1 MQKDSLILTRAES
14 RELDRR
20 AMEKLGIPSIVLMEN
35 AGRSVVDYLL
45 TQYPKGPILICC
57 GKGNN
62 GGDGF
67 VVARHLDNHG
77 MPVQVLLCADPG
89 KLEGDA
95 KTNFNI
101 IKKSGLHIILL
112 HEFTDLD
119 KSLHNLMSQAEW
131 IIDALFGTGFNGKVK
146 APFDK
151 IMMAMNDSASHIL
164 SIDVP
169 SGLDCD
175 TGETLGVTVKA
186 EHTVTFF
193 GMKKGFISPLA
204 KEFIGHVHI
213 ADIGIP
219 MSLIKQH

>member
-1 MQKDSLILTRAES
+1 MQKNSIILTRAES

-20 AMEKLGIPSIVLMEN
+20 AMEEFGMPSIVLMEN

-45 TQYPKGPILICC
+45 TQHPKGPVLICC

-77 MPVQVLLCADPG
+77 IPVQVLLCTDP
-89 KLEGDA
+89 KELEGDA
-95 KTNFNI
+95 KINFTI
-101 IKKSGLHIILL
+101 IKKSALHIILL
-112 HEFTDLD
+112 NELTDLD
-119 KSLHNLMSQAEW
+119 NSLHSLINQAEW
-131 IIDALFGTGFNGKVK
+131 TIDALFGTGFNGRVK

-151 IMMAMNDSASHIL
+151 IIMAMNGSASHIL

-175 TGETLGVTVKA
+175 TGEISGVTVKA
-186 EHTVTFF
+186 EHTVTFV
-193 GMKKGFISPLA
+193 GMKKGFVSPLA
-204 KEFIGHVHI
+204 KEFIGRVHV

-219 MSLIKQH
+219 VTLIKRY